1 MRDLVFL
8 TPVGGHD
15 EAKDIQGI
23 STRLDSRG
31 CGKAIRVRHP
41 RQANVAWNP
50 RRVVCARQRL
60 WMGWGNP
67 SLGAHLY
74 NRRVHSEYSSL
85 QRFGVR
91 PPVTDWLLAKE
102 AKRAVTISF
111 AEIQTGGSTL
121 PTFGFS

>member
-60 WMGWGNP
+60 WMGGGNP

-74 NRRVHSEYSSL
+74 TRRVHPEYSSL
-85 QRFGVR
+85 QPVCVR
-91 PPVTDWLLAKE
+91 PPSTVCSLA
-102 AKRAVTISF
+102 
-111 AEIQTGGSTL
+111 QD
-121 PTFGFS
+121 P